1 MPFLD
6 RLARVYR
13 GLDIACLECYLVDDC
28 TGGEDVKVV
37 LLCESPHTEEVLS
50 RPRRPLV
57 GNSGKG
63 VAKVLREL
71 VLRVPNTGGAIGD
84 LVCERTEGFGWLG
97 LMNACPLPMQKKV
110 YSAALQQS
118 HAGLFNDL
126 QRLREGLPP
135 VRRGLADAVREDLQC
150 RWNRVVARVD
160 GGALLIPCGEV
171 ARRLCD
177 LAQIRNENLPNTP
190 HPSRNQW
197 TRALELYRTIER
209 IREALGRQQPEGAG
223 GAAWRTRTGRAPG
236 TAGPGTR

>member
-6 RLARVYR
+6 RLARVYP
-13 GLDIACLECYLVDDC
+13 GLDMTCLECYLVDDC

-37 LLCESPHTEEVLS
+37 LLCESPHTEEVSS

-71 VLRVPNTGGAIGD
+71 VPEVPDVEGAIGD
-84 LVCERTEGFGWLG
+84 LVCRRTAGFGWLG
-97 LMNACPLPMQKKV
+97 LMNACRLPMQKDV
-110 YSAALQQS
+110 YPAALQES
-118 HAGLFNDL
+118 HEGLFDEL
-126 QRLREGLPP
+126 QRLHKGLPL
-135 VRRGLADAVREDLQC
+135 VRSRLADAICEDLQC
-150 RWNRVVARVD
+150 RWNRVVAREN

-177 LAQIRNENLPNTP
+177 LAQIRDENLPNTP

-197 TRALELYRTIER
+197 TMALELYRTIEM
-209 IREALGRQQPEGAG
+209 IREALGPEH
-223 GAAWRTRTGRAPG
+223 PG
-236 TAGPGTR
+236 VDQ